1 MSDEQKKYDVFIS
14 YSHEDRMV
22 AEGVCGYLESNKI
35 RCFIDYRDIPK
46 GASWSK
52 VIPYAIRGSKLMLA
66 IFSKNFNASEQT
78 DNEISIASNRKI
90 PVLVFRTTDDSFEGT
105 KEYFLTKSNWIEAFP
120 EPEKCFGEL
129 YNNICILLGVK
140 DATEKN
146 TPINVTYNRE
156 ETLNGE
162 EFVRKGLAIIRDEN
176 GDRELAVYNFRKA
189 AKEGHPEGEYRLGVA
204 YSDGDG
210 IPHSRELAFSWLEKA
225 ASHGHARAMGRLAK
239 IYHYG
244 IGVERNSMRAL
255 ELYIQAAEAGDGFSM
270 KSLGKVFASG
280 ELGVQDNERSSKYYE
295 QAFETLYDMAIGE
308 NDADAQCDLGNSYL
322 DGEGVQQNYT
332 LAVKMF
338 QRAMA
343 NALPRAYNA
352 LGICYES
359 GYGVAKDCN
368 KGFELKLKSAELGV
382 PIAMKNVAMSYLNG
396 DPVEKNEQKYIEWI
410 RKSAD
415 CGHPGAQSSIGT
427 DYLYGKFSD
436 KDIFQARKWLE
447 KAAEG
452 GDFLA
457 MCNLASMYESGDI
470 IDEDG
475 KQKALQLYKRAAISG
490 NVYACYCLANCYY
503 HGKGTAEND
512 VEALRWYGKI
522 TDVYESMKAKGDNVF
537 LDESGAGSVQFSDFD
552 IYKDLFVYVFEN
564 ISWIYSNSKSVEHDS
579 SLAAKWG
586 NLAKLLKG
594 ETETAENADAIERL
608 ENSVRS
614 GSVEALDEL
623 LDIFK
628 KNSDASKMKEWS
640 TYAVKNKILVKKADR
655 VKGWDHLEW
664 VLKNAAVDDKQVYV
678 DYLKA
683 HLDAGGSYNC
693 AALYNAVCEEYKKGN
708 LQMTEGYWK
717 IVRDDAA
724 GLLGLNDGH
733 FCSGY
738 LRERREH
745 FDVIFPGYNPKA
757 VLNGDFSDEKNFKL
771 FYAANTEDMDDRA
784 VFDYGLEVFAML
796 KKDKSYAEVVK
807 SGNRSMALFGNF
819 GGFLTSF
826 ISVYDK
832 LCAQYP
838 FVRKEHIDAYAFKD
852 MVPICPSQKTQ
863 RYLMQAM
870 KALISARSLYKDK
883 WNEIVAN
890 LACWNKLLDVAEE
903 IADEDLQLLLL
914 EYVEMQIEAES
925 IFKYSEKLDVL
936 RCDKDK
942 VGIAK
947 ELNDYVKRLEENG
960 IPHGFSTFTDEN
972 LPEWILS
979 DNTGSANDD
988 VVQPIEDAE
997 SICDEADEYYY
1008 GRNGKQQ
1015 DYKMAVSLFLK
1026 SAQMGYAYAQYSL
1039 AFCYHKGK
1047 GVNVDYVE
1055 AAKWYL
1061 KAAELGNTSAQC
1073 EYALCC
1079 KSGRGVPLDLSEAF
1093 KWLSKSANSGYTRA
1107 QELLGDYYY
1116 KGDGVERSMEKAKYW
1131 YEKAAEKGSE
1141 MAKKALEEMQQN
1153 PGPCRIVKSG
1163 DKYGF
1168 ANENG
1173 DVVIPCQW
1181 TKVEGFVDGVAL
1193 VWNGGKMGAINEK
1206 GEYYFPCKI
1215 SCANAKYIG
1224 HNMIKAKDALYS
1236 LYDLNGA
1243 DVNYDC
1249 FEELGDKF
1257 VDGYMYAVKYRL
1269 FGRNKVGRIDI
1280 KGKFYED

>member
-1 MSDEQKKYDVFIS
+1 MNGEQKKYDVFIS
-14 YSHEDRMV
+14 YSHEDKIV

-52 VIPYAIRGSKLMLA
+52 VIPFAIRNSKLMLA
-66 IFSKNFNASEQT
+66 IFSKDFNASDQT
-78 DNEISIASNRKI
+78 DNEISVASNHKI
-90 PVLVFRTTDDSFEGT
+90 PILVFRTTDDSFEGT

-129 YNNICILLGVK
+129 YSNICILLGVK

-146 TPINVTYNRE
+146 TPLNVPYNRE
-156 ETLNGE
+156 ETLKGE
-162 EFVRKGLAIIRDEN
+162 EYVRKGLAIFRDEN

-210 IPHSRELAFSWLEKA
+210 IPHSREMAVSWLEKA

-244 IGVERNSMRAL
+244 IGVERNTMRAL

-270 KSLGKVFASG
+270 KSLGKIFATG

-295 QAFETLYDMAIGE
+295 LAFETLYDMAIGE
-308 NDADAQCDLGNSYL
+308 NDPDAQCDLGNSYL

-343 NALPRAYNA
+343 NTLPRAYNA

-359 GYGVAKDCN
+359 GFGVVKDHN

-382 PIAMKNVAMSYLNG
+382 PIAMKNVAMSYFNG

-415 CGHPGAQSSIGT
+415 CGHPGAQSSIGA
-427 DYLYGKFSD
+427 DYLFGKFSD
-436 KDIFQARKWLE
+436 KDVVQARKWLE

-470 IDEDG
+470 SDEDG
-475 KQKALQLYKRAAISG
+475 EQKALQLYKRAAISG

-522 TDVYESMKAKGDNVF
+522 TDVYESMKAKGEDVF
-537 LDESGAGSVQFSDFD
+537 LDQSGAGSVNFCDFEY
-552 IYKDLFVYVFEN
+552 YKDLFVSVFEN
-564 ISWIYSNSKSVEHDS
+564 ISWIYRNSKTVEHDT

-586 NLAKLLKG
+586 NFAKLLKG
-594 ETETAENADAIERL
+594 ETDGCENSDAIKQL
-608 ENSVRS
+608 EGSARN
-614 GSVEALDEL
+614 GSVDALDEL
-623 LDIFK
+623 LDIYN
-628 KNSDASKMKEWS
+628 KNSDVSKMKEWA
-640 TYAVKNKILVKKADR
+640 TYAVEHKILVKKADR
-655 VKGWDHLEW
+655 ANGWDHLEW
-664 VLKNAAVDDKQVYV
+664 VLKNAAVDDKRVYV

-683 HLDAGGSYNC
+683 HMDAGGSYNC

-708 LQMTEGYWK
+708 LHMTEQYWK

-724 GLLGLNDGH
+724 GLLGLDGGYFH
-733 FCSGY
+733 SGY

-745 FDVIFPGYNPKA
+745 FDVMFPGYDPKA
-757 VLNGDFSDEKNFKL
+757 VLNGGFSDERNFKL
-771 FYAANTEDMDDRA
+771 FYAANTEDLGDRN
-784 VFDYGLEVFAML
+784 VMDYGVEIFALL

-807 SGNRSMALFGNF
+807 SGNRSIALFGDF
-819 GGFLTSF
+819 GEFLTSF

-832 LCAQYP
+832 LCAQNP
-838 FVRKEHIDAYAFKD
+838 FLRKENIDTYQFGD
-852 MVPICPSQKTQ
+852 MVPVCTSRKIQ
-863 RYLMQAM
+863 RYLMQSM
-870 KALISARSLYKDK
+870 KALISVRSLYKDN

-890 LACWNKLLDVAEE
+890 FASWNKLLDVAEK
-903 IADEDLQLLLL
+903 ITDEDLQLLLL
-914 EYVEMQIEAES
+914 EYVEMQIEAER
-925 IFKYSEKLDVL
+925 IFQYTEKLDFL

-942 VGIAK
+942 AGIAA
-947 ELNDYVKRLEENG
+947 ELNNYVKRLEENG
-960 IPHGFSTFTDEN
+960 IPHGFSTFTEDN

-979 DNTGSANDD
+979 ENIGSANDA
-988 VVQPIEDAE
+988 VEQPAE
-997 SICDEADEYYY
+997 NASSICDEADDYYY
-1008 GRNGKQQ
+1008 GRNGKPQ

-1026 SAQMGYAYAQYSL
+1026 SSQMGYAYAQYSL

-1047 GVNVDYVE
+1047 GVEVDYTE

-1061 KAAELGNTSAQC
+1061 KAAEKGNTSAQC

-1079 KSGRGVPLDLSEAF
+1079 KSGRGVSANLAEAF
-1093 KWLSKSANSGYTRA
+1093 KWLNKSANGGNVRA

-1116 KGDGVERSMEKAKYW
+1116 AGDGVEKNVAKARSW

-1141 MAKKALEEMQQN
+1141 KAKKALEKMLQGA
-1153 PGPCRIVKSG
+1153 GPCRIVRSG

-1181 TKVEGFVDGVAL
+1181 TKVEAFVGGVAL
-1193 VWNGGKMGAINEK
+1193 VWNGKKMGAINEK
-1206 GEYYFPCKI
+1206 GGYYFPCKI
-1215 SCANAKYIG
+1215 SCETAKYLG
-1224 HNMIKAKDALYS
+1224 HNMIKVKDSLYS
-1236 LYDLNGA
+1236 LYDLNGN
-1243 DVNYDC
+1243 DINYEC

-1257 VDGYMYAVKYRL
+1257 VDGYMYAVKYRI
-1269 FGRNKVGRIDI
+1269 FGRNKVGRIDV